1 MIKKVL
7 TKNKDSKM
15 SLLNFN
21 FFMIY
26 IVSVNVSIA
35 SKSPELT

>member
-1 MIKKVL
+1 MKKKKKMIKKVL

-21 FFMIY
+21 FFY
-26 IVSVNVSIA
+26 DLYSFC
-35 SKSPELT
+35 KC